1 MKANE
6 RVMNHDLTPGD
17 VVRNKNSESGELGLF
32 MGLRTF
38 KGGVDGSFG
47 DGRDYTCAEVLWFE
61 RNAPN
66 GDRVSTIQT
75 NLIEKYVEK
84 ETEVE
89 TSIKENL

>member
-6 RVMNHDLTPGD
+6 QFMHHGVWPGD

-32 MGLRTF
+32 LGLRTF
-38 KGGVDGSFG
+38 KDHRN
-47 DGRDYTCAEVLWFE
+47 DARRDYTCAEVLWFE
-61 RNAPN
+61 RSAPN

-75 NLIEKYVEK
+75 SLIEKYVEK

-89 TSIKENL
+89 TSIKENV